1 MLIGKLLAKKNAS
14 IEKAKDEIVGKIPQR
29 EMKIMIYSIKRI
41 FINLKYIKYNE
52 FRVSISI
59 M

>member
-14 IEKAKDEIVGKIPQR
+14 IEKAKDEIEGKIPQR